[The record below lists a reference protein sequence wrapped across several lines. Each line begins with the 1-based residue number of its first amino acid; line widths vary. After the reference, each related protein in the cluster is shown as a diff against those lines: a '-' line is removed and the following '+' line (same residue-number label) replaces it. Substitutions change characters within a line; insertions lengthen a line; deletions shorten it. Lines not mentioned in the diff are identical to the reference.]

1 MTTFEKLFEK
11 IDYIFKDK
19 KNSELSI
26 VYISIF
32 VIIFA
37 ISYLYIFPIGE
48 RILSQAKNETK
59 NLKIKIT
66 KEKNYIASKTVNGN
80 EMFYVQKS
88 KRDLKNLKNILEVS
102 IYNNGYIDNKLREL
116 SYLLYNDINWANFI
130 DNISKDAKRNNVNI
144 NYIKNKFNKLN
155 YKKVEQII
163 EIEVDADGSFDNLLK
178 FINSIEESNLI
189 VDIHSLKMNV
199 NKDIHVNF
207 KIAVWGIKY

>member
-11 IDYIFKDK
+11 IDYTFKDK
-19 KNSELSI
+19 KGSELFI

-48 RILSQAKNETK
+48 RVLSQAKNETK
-59 NLKIKIT
+59 NVKTKIN
-66 KEKNYIASKTVNGN
+66 KEKSYIALKTVNGN

-88 KRDLKNLKNILEVS
+88 QRDLKNLKNILEVS
-102 IYNNGYIDNKLREL
+102 IYNNGYINNKLREL
-116 SYLLYNDINWANFI
+116 SYLLYNDINWASFI
-130 DNISKDAKRNNVNI
+130 DNIAKDAKRNHVNI

-155 YKKVEQII
+155 YKKIEQII
-163 EIEVDADGSFDNLLK
+163 DIEVDANGSFVNLLK

-189 VDIHSLKMNV
+189 VDIHALKMNV
-199 NKDIHVNF
+199 DKDIHVNF

>member
-11 IDYIFKDK
+11 IDCIFKDK
-19 KNSELSI
+19 KDSELTI

-48 RILSQAKNETK
+48 SVLSQAKNETK
-59 NLKIKIT
+59 NLKTKII

-88 KRDLKNLKNILEVS
+88 KRDLQKLKNILEVS
-102 IYNNGYIDNKLREL
+102 IYNNGYINNKLREL
-116 SYLLYNDINWANFI
+116 SYLLYNDVNWANFI

-163 EIEVDADGSFDNLLK
+163 DIEVDADGSFNNLLK

-199 NKDIHVNF
+199 KKDIHVNF